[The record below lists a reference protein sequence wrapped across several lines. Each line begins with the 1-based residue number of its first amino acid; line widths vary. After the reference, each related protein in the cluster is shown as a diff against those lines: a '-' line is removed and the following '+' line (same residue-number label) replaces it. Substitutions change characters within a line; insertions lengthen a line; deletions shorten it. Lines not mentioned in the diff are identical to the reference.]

1 MLSQDTAETDRQ
13 WSEKEIT
20 LLPLTAIGRGTSTAC
35 FEWRCAHLSDQ
46 RTRYAPCLGHET
58 ARAAHPGTARAA
70 EPQRTAPSPSVAVV
84 KLSATASVGPLVRR
98 LIY

>member
-35 FEWRCAHLSDQ
+35 FKWGCAHL
-46 RTRYAPCLGHET
+46 RTRYAPCLGHE
-58 ARAAHPGTARAA
+58 TARAA